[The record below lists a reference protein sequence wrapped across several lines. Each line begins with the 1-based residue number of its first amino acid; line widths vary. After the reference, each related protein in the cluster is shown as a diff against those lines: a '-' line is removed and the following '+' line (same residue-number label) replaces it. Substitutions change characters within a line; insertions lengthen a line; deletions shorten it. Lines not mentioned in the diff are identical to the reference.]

1 VADGRRRLAVMI
13 LAVLALVPASGCEV
27 DARTE
32 ASDAGDEP
40 GTTEPGSSATTTT
53 APVPVVTGPQG
64 DVLEDG
70 RHFALVRSLAPAGA
84 AASMELDLAQW
95 FDGDAADTA
104 AAEDGL
110 IAPGEQIE
118 NDYYIRN
125 VSDRVRVMPVAGDA
139 TTRVVDW
146 DNCCEL
152 VPSTVDALAARGFDG
167 GRDAFWL
174 TVRSGMVV
182 ALDEQFR
189 P

>member
-1 VADGRRRLAVMI
+1 MLLV
-13 LAVLALVPASGCEV
+13 VLAFVPAVGCEV

-32 ASDAGDEP
+32 ASDAGDDTEATGP
-40 GTTEPGSSATTTT
+40 GPSTTSTTSA
-53 APVPVVTGPQG
+53 VPVITGPQG

-70 RHFALVRSLAPAGA
+70 RHFALVRSLAPAAGTA
-84 AASMELDLAQW
+84 QMELDLAHW
-95 FDGDAADTA
+95 FDGDAADA
-104 AAEDGL
+104 AAAADGV
-110 IAPGEQIE
+110 IAPGGQIE

-139 TTRVVDW
+139 ATRVVDW

-152 VPSTVDALAARGFDG
+152 VPSTVDALAARGFDA

-174 TVRSGMVV
+174 TVQGGVV
-182 ALDEQFR
+182 VGLDEQFR